1 MMKTGSIWALGAMSG
16 TSLDG
21 VDAALVLTDG
31 HRIEAFG
38 DTAYRPY
45 PEAERAAIRAALGQW
60 PEGPDVAAAAR
71 AVEKAHAE
79 VLAPLAPRA
88 ALVGFHGQTLAHD
101 PAGRGT
107 HQAGD
112 GARLA
117 ELLQK
122 PVVWDFRSA
131 DVRLGGQGAP
141 LAPFFHFACAHWTG
155 ARRPVVFLNLGGVG
169 NLTWV
174 DPAQPAPDVPGACLA
189 FDTGPANAPV
199 NDLVTRRLDLSHDEA
214 GRLAGE
220 GAADEAIVAD
230 FLAHPYFLKMP
241 PKSLDRNDF
250 HGLLDRV
257 AGLSDADAAATLTL
271 AAAAAVGRGADHF
284 PSPPERILVTGGG
297 RHNLTLMAMLDD
309 LLDAP
314 VAPVEDAGLNGDML
328 EAQAFGY
335 LAVRVARGLPT
346 SCPGTTGVAAAV
358 GGGQIAT
365 PS

>member
-71 AVEKAHAE
+71 AVEAAHAE

-122 PVVWDFRSA
+122 PVVWDFEVGRCA
-131 DVRLGGQGAP
+131 AGRAGAP

-169 NLTWV
+169 NLTAGRSC
-174 DPAQPAPDVPGACLA
+174 PARAAGCAGRTSPSTPAPPM
-189 FDTGPANAPV
+189 
-199 NDLVTRRLDLSHDEA
+199 RR
-214 GRLAGE
+214 
-220 GAADEAIVAD
+220 
-230 FLAHPYFLKMP
+230 
-241 PKSLDRNDF
+241 
-250 HGLLDRV
+250 
-257 AGLSDADAAATLTL
+257 
-271 AAAAAVGRGADHF
+271 
-284 PSPPERILVTGGG
+284 
-297 RHNLTLMAMLDD
+297 
-309 LLDAP
+309 
-314 VAPVEDAGLNGDML
+314 
-328 EAQAFGY
+328 
-335 LAVRVARGLPT
+335 
-346 SCPGTTGVAAAV
+346 
-358 GGGQIAT
+358 
-365 PS
+365 